1 MIRLLVPVLCVAA
14 LGACGSKPPTPV
26 SAEPGAGSGAG
37 SATTAQPVAPPVEAT
52 PAIEAMPAPEATSG
66 FETMPAIEVAPEATP
81 APETTKPSEP
91 TKHPEPAKPD
101 PAKAKAN
108 LLAAET
114 RAWNAAKPVLEKYCA
129 KCHSQGAQGAT
140 KKKLDRFDMSAYPMT
155 GPHAATI
162 GTTMRDVMGISGK
175 KPTMPFGKPGAV
187 TGDELAAIKAWTDA
201 WQAADKAGAH
211 KG

>member
-1 MIRLLVPVLCVAA
+1 MIRSLVTVLCIAA

-37 SATTAQPVAPPVEAT
+37 SATAT
-52 PAIEAMPAPEATSG
+52 PAPEATKPPG
-66 FETMPAIEVAPEATP
+66 PA
-81 APETTKPSEP
+81 KP
-91 TKHPEPAKPD
+91 PEPAKPD
-101 PAKAKAN
+101 PAKAKAS

-114 RAWNAAKPVLEKYCA
+114 RAWSAAKPVFEKYCA

-140 KKKLDRFDMSAYPMT
+140 QKKLERFDMSSYPMT
-155 GPHAATI
+155 GPRAATI

-211 KG
+211 KN

>member
-1 MIRLLVPVLCVAA
+1 MIRSLVTVLCIAA
-14 LGACGSKPPTPV
+14 LGACGSKPPPV
-26 SAEPGAGSGAG
+26 APEQAAGSGAG
-37 SATTAQPVAPPVEAT
+37 SATAAPGSEAT
-52 PAIEAMPAPEATSG
+52 PAPET
-66 FETMPAIEVAPEATP
+66 TPAPEATP
-81 APETTKPSEP
+81 APETTPAPEATAAPEATPPSEAAKPPEP
-91 TKHPEPAKPD
+91 TKLPEPAKPD

-140 KKKLDRFDMSAYPMT
+140 KKKLDRFDMSSYPMT
-155 GPHAATI
+155 GPRAATI